1 VRNHQDPA
9 PRREDSVRIP
19 GLAPSRAFPRV
30 VLDIVYVA
38 AILALTALVA
48 LLAKGVQKL

>member
-1 VRNHQDPA
+1 
-9 PRREDSVRIP
+9 
-19 GLAPSRAFPRV
+19 

-48 LLAKGVQKL
+48 LVAKGVEKL